1 MPILVE
7 LPAIHKNAPSPDAYS
22 VYVDLVAQQAIQ
34 ENEEFASREIVDNQ
48 L

>member
-1 MPILVE
+1 
-7 LPAIHKNAPSPDAYS
+7 